1 MDPVRGPDRR
11 SVLKW
16 AALGATALAGGV
28 AAGAIV
34 EGGVP
39 ALGERVAGT
48 EAGQRLQLSGRSFR
62 VLGLARGQLPVP
74 GTQLA
79 LVGELLGRGG
89 RKLGE
94 FYSTSIYV
102 GAPHGA
108 GEAAASYVET
118 HHFNLPGGSLIGSGT
133 WHVSGTSRFA
143 IVGGTGRYAGAT
155 GTYEAVQRPVEMG
168 GDGTASFTIDLATP
182 GGVNGSR

>member
-28 AAGAIV
+28 AAAAVV
-34 EGGVP
+34 EGG
-39 ALGERVAGT
+39 AASLGEGK
-48 EAGQRLQLSGRSFR
+48 RLQLTGRSFR
-62 VLGLARGQLPVP
+62 VLGLARGQLPAP

-79 LVGELLGRGG
+79 LVGELLGSRG

-94 FYSTSIYV
+94 FYASSVYV

-108 GEAAASYVET
+108 GDAAASYIET
-118 HHFNLPGGSLIGSGT
+118 HHFNLPGGTLVGSGT
-133 WHVSGTSRFA
+133 WHVRGISRFA

-155 GTYEAVQRPVEMG
+155 GTYQAVQRPVEMG
-168 GDGTASFTIDLATP
+168 GDGTASFTIDLTTP
-182 GGVNGSR
+182 GGANGSR

>member
-28 AAGAIV
+28 AAG
-34 EGGVP
+34 GVLESSGVVP
-39 ALGERVAGT
+39 LAG
-48 EAGQRLQLSGRSFR
+48 AQRLKLSGRSWR
-62 VLGLARGQLPVP
+62 VLGVQRGQLPVP
-74 GTQLA
+74 GAQLA
-79 LVGELLGRGG
+79 VVGELLGSRG

-94 FYSTSIYV
+94 FYASSIYV

-108 GEAAASYVET
+108 SEAAASYIET
-118 HHFNLPGGSLIGSGT
+118 HHFNLPGGTLIGSGT
-133 WHVSGTSRFA
+133 WHVNGTSRFA
-143 IVGGTGRYAGAT
+143 IVGGTGRYAGAS

-168 GDGTASFTIDLATP
+168 GDGTAKFTIDITTP
-182 GGVNGSR
+182 GGANGS